1 MAIPGLDL
9 LGVIKSAGYAGIWGA
24 VFLESGVLAF
34 FFLPGDSLLFTAG
47 FLASQGYL
55 HIGVLVAG
63 CFVAAVAGNMLGY
76 EIGRRVG
83 MKIFSRPD
91 GRFIK
96 REHLELTQRFYARHG
111 AMAIITAR
119 FMPIIRTFVPFLAGV
134 AQVPYRRFM
143 TYTVIGAFLWGVC
156 LTVAGFFF
164 GRIIP
169 PEHVD
174 DYLLPIIVAI
184 IILSFLPSAW
194 HLHRERK
201 HMAEERAKEG

>member
-1 MAIPGLDL
+1 MTIPGLDI
-9 LGVIKSAGYAGIWGA
+9 LGLIKSLGYAWIWGA

-47 FLASQGYL
+47 FLASQDFLNIYL
-55 HIGVLVAG
+55 LVAG
-63 CFVAAVAGNMLGY
+63 CFVAAVTGNMLGY

-83 MKIFSRPD
+83 LRLFARGD
-91 GRFIK
+91 GRFVK
-96 REHLELTQRFYARHG
+96 RAHLEMTQRFYERHG
-111 AMAIITAR
+111 AMAVITAR

-143 TYTVIGAFLWGVC
+143 LYTVVGAFLWGVC

-164 GRIIP
+164 GRILP

-174 DYLLPIIVAI
+174 QYLLPIIGGI
-184 IILSFLPSAW
+184 ILLSFLPSAW

-201 HMAEERAKEG
+201 RS

>member
-1 MAIPGLDL
+1 MTIPGLDI
-9 LGVIKSAGYAGIWGA
+9 LGLIKSLGYAGIWGA

-47 FLASQGYL
+47 FLASQDFLNIYL
-55 HIGVLVAG
+55 LVAG
-63 CFVAAVAGNMLGY
+63 CFVAAVTGNMLGY

-83 MKIFSRPD
+83 LRLFARGD
-91 GRFIK
+91 GRFVK
-96 REHLELTQRFYARHG
+96 RAHLEMTQRFYERHG
-111 AMAIITAR
+111 AMAVITAR

-143 TYTVIGAFLWGVC
+143 LYTVVGAFLWGVC

-164 GRIIP
+164 GRILP

-174 DYLLPIIVAI
+174 QYLLPIIGGI
-184 IILSFLPSAW
+184 IVLSFLPSAW

-201 HMAEERAKEG
+201 RS

>member
-1 MAIPGLDL
+1 MTIPGLDI
-9 LGVIKSAGYAGIWGA
+9 LGLIKSLGYAGIWGA

-47 FLASQGYL
+47 FLASQDFLNIYL
-55 HIGVLVAG
+55 LVAG
-63 CFVAAVAGNMLGY
+63 CFVAAVTGNMLGY

-83 MKIFSRPD
+83 LRLFARGD
-91 GRFIK
+91 GRFVK
-96 REHLELTQRFYARHG
+96 RAHLEMTQRFYERHG
-111 AMAIITAR
+111 AMAVITAR

-143 TYTVIGAFLWGVC
+143 LYTVVGAFLWGVC

-164 GRIIP
+164 GRILP

-174 DYLLPIIVAI
+174 QYLLPIIGGI
-184 IILSFLPSAW
+184 ILLSFLPSAW

-201 HMAEERAKEG
+201 RS